1 MFEGVVEF
9 QGLSEVSGAIE
20 ADGVVAEV
28 EVGEHLVLDE
38 ILGQFPSPLIADLI
52 IGEIEFHQR
61 SVERQPREDEFK
73 QLIINQVPSEV
84 QDELH
89 RSLFTRFCASFNVS
103 AISLASVNFIP
114 TIFFL

>member
-1 MFEGVVEF
+1 MFESVVEL

-20 ADGVVAEV
+20 ANGVVAKI

-38 ILGQFPSPLIADLI
+38 ILRQFPGSLIADFI
-52 IGEIEFHQR
+52 IREIEFHQR
-61 SVERQPREDEFK
+61 SVERQPRKDEFK
-73 QLIINQVPSEV
+73 QLIINQIPSEV

-89 RSLFTRFCASFNVS
+89 RSLFTRFCASFSVS